1 MLNFLQNSWALP
13 DLQNKDTGDLPLLH
27 VYEMDP
33 LPKGKTVVIDNIRQ
47 KVQAPQPDSI
57 EAESEGDTDVE
68 GESDLGSDTG
78 AHKEEVGDDAGTHD
92 DDTGSKEGDN
102 NVQDSAHVHVN
113 GVSNEFAHTKRI
125 QPDSEHSLSNAETKD
140 TSQSPDVKFSFL
152 ALAQRKTEKVS
163 GELLHPFSH
172 HVFGTPLLLRVVDLE
187 GYSGRDFYD
196 LVAKRIRNFVPKS
209 ALRFLTDCNRDAPR
223 EEEEQEQHHEEGS
236 SMIPRVGS
244 RKRRHRTTSDMEEI
258 AAGPV
263 PRYGFRLRITSRD
276 GRRCALCPWY
286 ECCIGCLVPDDD
298 YPTIVMCGDS
308 LVLDWHFA
316 VDIATSGFGFRAN
329 NLDSSTSQSPV
340 RPKQMVVPVK
350 NHSSCGDGKK
360 KGYAGATTLEDCLDA
375 FSEEERIPEVRYQT
389 LFYLFGYAVLLL
401 THTLFRHIARI
412 ARTFGYKQSA

>member
-1 MLNFLQNSWALP
+1 M
-13 DLQNKDTGDLPLLH
+13 
-27 VYEMDP
+27 EP
-33 LPKGKTVVIDNIRQ
+33 LPKGKNVVIDTIRQ
-47 KVQAPQPDSI
+47 KIQVSQPDSI
-57 EAESEGDTDVE
+57 EAEQFEESGGDTDFE
-68 GESDLGSDTG
+68 DESDVGSDPG
-78 AHKEEVGDDAGTHD
+78 ANKEEVGDAARTHD
-92 DDTGSKEGDN
+92 DDAGLEEGDTN
-102 NVQDSAHVHVN
+102 NTQDGTDVDTN

-125 QPDSEHSLSNAETKD
+125 KPDSEHLLSNAETKD
-140 TSQSPDVKFSFL
+140 TPQSPDVKFSFL
-152 ALAQRKTEKVS
+152 ALAQRRTEKVS

-209 ALRFLTDCNRDAPR
+209 ALRFLTDCNKDAPR
-223 EEEEQEQHHEEGS
+223 EEEEEEEEEKQQKHEEES
-236 SMIPRVGS
+236 SMMPRVGS
-244 RKRRHRTTSDMEEI
+244 RKRRYRTMSDMEEV

-340 RPKQMVVPVK
+340 RSKQKVVQVK
-350 NHSSCGDGKK
+350 IHSSCGDGKK
-360 KGYAGATTLEDCLDA
+360 KGYAGAITLEDCLDA
-375 FSEEERIPEVRYQT
+375 FSEEERIPEVCYQA
-389 LFYLFGYAVLLL
+389 LNYLCEYTILLL
-401 THTLFRHIARI
+401 T
-412 ARTFGYKQSA
+412 